1 MNRIYLFAILLLI
14 NTSCQKSSKW
24 EEIEGKN
31 IKFGILNAI
40 YFEDLNNGLI
50 GSYTLEKNSKS
61 ENYDHLEIKPLLYHT
76 KDGGKDWTL
85 LKFEKNIKGG
95 VYNVFLSKDTIFC
108 QIDYDHSVLYKSTD
122 LGKSWNKLN
131 STESKNIENKLF
143 YKNRYSIK
151 NHDFIFKNDKYRIK
165 EKYEFEKTI
174 VIICYGKKSLTNYYF
189 VSHNNG
195 KNWSFLQE
203 EYGSNRQKFLYKN
216 LYLLSYE
223 SRLQKLKL
231 K

>member
-1 MNRIYLFAILLLI
+1 M
-14 NTSCQKSSKW
+14 
-24 EEIEGKN
+24 
-31 IKFGILNAI
+31 
-40 YFEDLNNGLI
+40 
-50 GSYTLEKNSKS
+50 
-61 ENYDHLEIKPLLYHT
+61 
-76 KDGGKDWTL
+76 
-85 LKFEKNIKGG
+85 
-95 VYNVFLSKDTIFC
+95 
-108 QIDYDHSVLYKSTD
+108 
-122 LGKSWNKLN
+122 N

-189 VSHNNG
+189 VSHNTG